1 MSRGAAF
8 GGVCYRKGIAVV
20 LFDGFSLMHAG
31 RMAEIFNL
39 VNRFRHADA
48 ESGGDY
54 EMLLLSAKGGAVY
67 SSSGIPVWSQPL
79 HERALD
85 SVHAIFAIGEPDASD
100 RDDEKVSEWLRN
112 ARAHVRAADGAR
124 RLLGLT
130 NLERGDVAADD
141 LSIDTM
147 LSGAASAE
155 KVHPTAAERA
165 AFSAALAVI
174 RHDCGDGVAHEVAER
189 LCPEIAAR
197 PAESAFA
204 AREARASKLIR
215 ASVQQLRDNSAN
227 RISIADT
234 AHAAAMSERNF
245 LRRFKQE
252 IGVTPSEFVQKVRL
266 AHACHMLVHT
276 DLPVDKIAR
285 RTGLGSGDRLAKLF
299 RQHLSMSP
307 TEYRAVE
314 RSRGAGAD
322 LACGEFESRLSE
334 SIS

>member
-48 ESGGDY
+48 ESGSDY

-124 RLLGLT
+124 RLLGLA
-130 NLERGDVAADD
+130 NLERGDAAADD

-189 LCPEIAAR
+189 LCPAIAAR

-266 AHACHMLVHT
+266 EHACHMLVHT

>member
-1 MSRGAAF
+1 MF
-8 GGVCYRKGIAVV
+8 G
-20 LFDGFSLMHAG
+20 GFSLMQAG

-39 VNRFRHADA
+39 ANRFRHAGED
-48 ESGGDY
+48 SGGY
-54 EMLLLSAKGGAVY
+54 EMLLLSATGGAVY
-67 SSSGIPVWSQPL
+67 SSSGIPVWTQPL
-79 HERALD
+79 HERAIER
-85 SVHAIFAIGEPDASD
+85 VHAIFAIGEPDAAD
-100 RDDEKVSEWLRN
+100 RDDEKVSEWLRS
-112 ARAHVRAADGAR
+112 ARAHVRASGGAR
-124 RLLGLT
+124 RLMGLAA
-130 NLERGDVAADD
+130 LERGDAAADD
-141 LSIDTM
+141 LSIDAM

-155 KVHPTAAERA
+155 KVRPTAAERA
-165 AFSAALAVI
+165 AFSAALAII
-174 RHDCGDGVAHEVAER
+174 RHDCGDSAAHEVAER
-189 LCPEIAAR
+189 LCPALSAR

-266 AHACHMLVHT
+266 EHACHMLVHT

-307 TEYRAVE
+307 TEYRAIE
-314 RSRGAGAD
+314 RSRGADAD
-322 LACGEFESRLSE
+322 LACGDFVSRLSG
-334 SIS
+334 SVS

>member
-1 MSRGAAF
+1 
-8 GGVCYRKGIAVV
+8 
-20 LFDGFSLMHAG
+20 MHAG

-124 RLLGLT
+124 RLLGLA

-189 LCPEIAAR
+189 LCPAIAAR

-266 AHACHMLVHT
+266 EHACHMLVHT

-322 LACGEFESRLSE
+322 LACDEFESRLSE